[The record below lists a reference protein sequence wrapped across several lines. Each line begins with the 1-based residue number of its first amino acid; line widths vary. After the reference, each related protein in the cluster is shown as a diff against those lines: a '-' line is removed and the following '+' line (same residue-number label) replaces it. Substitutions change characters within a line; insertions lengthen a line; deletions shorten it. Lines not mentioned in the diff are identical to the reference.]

1 MKTEM
6 RKVKAAL
13 CASRTINK
21 QRHVSCA
28 INQSRAS
35 REIKTALRYQSKP
48 RFARNQK
55 RASRNQS
62 RAARVIKGAL
72 RAAVSYTSKYFLRAW
87 RVIIFFALRALNQSH
102 WQVTF
107 VEISALAAWVLN
119 VG

>member
-6 RKVKAAL
+6 RKIKAAL

-21 QRHVSCA
+21 QRRASCA
-28 INQSRAS
+28 INKSRAS
-35 REIKTALRYQSKP
+35 RAIKTALRYRSKP

-72 RAAVSYTSKYFLRAW
+72 RAAVSYTRKFIFRTS
-87 RVIIFFALRALNQSH
+87 RVINIFALRTPNQSRATRGN
-102 WQVTF
+102 QKLGVT
-107 VEISALAAWVLN
+107 
-119 VG
+119 GG

>member
-1 MKTEM
+1 L
-6 RKVKAAL
+6 RFA
-13 CASRTINK
+13 
-21 QRHVSCA
+21 H
-28 INQSRAS
+28 NQQT
-35 REIKTALRYQSKP
+35 TARFLRYQSKP
-48 RFARNQK
+48 RFARNQNRAALSIKAALVRNQK

-72 RAAVSYTSKYFLRAW
+72 RTAVNYTSKYFFRAS

-102 WQVTF
+102 WRVIF